1 MKTECELRKRFARVV
16 LFLSLLGL
24 LSFPCFADVL
34 ANCTPNFSTC
44 DIPENVVVD
53 LPFATFAGDV
63 IVLEPDLSAISDV
76 FRIFNDILDT
86 GAGTGVGDQAF
97 LFSSDDSTPLPSTFS
112 ANAVVIV
119 EGPNG
124 IASYT
129 SSGTGITYILGTPE
143 PASWV
148 LVGISLVVLAW
159 FARARLRSP
168 LRLRGTENRNP
179 AG

>member
-1 MKTECELRKRFARVV
+1 VKTERELRKPFARTV
-16 LFLSLLGL
+16 LFLGLLGL

-34 ANCTPNFSTC
+34 ADCSPDFSTC
-44 DIPENVVVD
+44 HIPENVVVD

-76 FRIFNDILDT
+76 FRIFNDLLDT

-148 LVGISLVVLAW
+148 LVGISLVALAGA
-159 FARARLRSP
+159 ARSRSGLRI
-168 LRLRGTENRNP
+168 RNRENRNP

>member
-1 MKTECELRKRFARVV
+1 MVKTESELSKRFARMV
-16 LFLSLLGL
+16 LFLVLLGL

-34 ANCTPNFSTC
+34 ADCSPDFSTC
-44 DIPENVVVD
+44 HIPENVVVD

-76 FRIFNDILDT
+76 FRIFNDLVDT
-86 GAGTGVGDQAF
+86 GAGTGVGDTAF

-119 EGPNG
+119 EGPEG
-124 IASYT
+124 VASYT
-129 SSGTGITYILGTPE
+129 SSATGITYILGTPE

-148 LVGISLVVLAW
+148 LLSISLVALSGV
-159 FARARLRSP
+159 ARSRLRF
-168 LRLRGTENRNP
+168 RIRENRNQ
-179 AG
+179 AS